1 MNFIGRVIYN
11 TSYEKRALGFVC
23 TLLCSL
29 TLVVFAFWA
38 SINVIQKGLV
48 LYDNEQ
54 QSILDWNAN
63 AEVNTP
69 AEPEAETEPAVTPE
83 AAA

>member
-1 MNFIGRVIYN
+1 M
-11 TSYEKRALGFVC
+11 C

-29 TLVVFAFWA
+29 TLVIFAFWA

-54 QSILDWNAN
+54 QSISEWNAN
-63 AEVNTP
+63 AEANMP
-69 AEPEAETEPAVTPE
+69 AEPETEADPEPAVAPE